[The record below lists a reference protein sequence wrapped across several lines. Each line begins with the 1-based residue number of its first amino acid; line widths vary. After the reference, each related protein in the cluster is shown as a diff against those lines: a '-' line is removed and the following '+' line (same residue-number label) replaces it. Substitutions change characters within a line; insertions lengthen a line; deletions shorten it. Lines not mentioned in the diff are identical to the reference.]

1 MISKNMKGELFF
13 KLNTSDDKRKVRNLE
28 KFPNK
33 LIGYLM
39 SILIIHSAC
48 KLLQHSTSDCTKS
61 Y

>member
-1 MISKNMKGELFF
+1 MKGELFF

-39 SILIIHSAC
+39 LILIIHSAC